1 MDEKIIMSDELTI
14 KKLQKLLVGSY
25 FNRKV
30 QLQRYYDY
38 YKGKQDILTKSY
50 TDPSKPCNKIVT
62 NFCHQIVQQY
72 LGFNI
77 GVPATYEVAERILD
91 VLKYNDVSEK
101 DNLLL
106 KNALIYGKAFE
117 LNYIDEEGKNRFD
130 IIDTRF
136 GLDIYKDELNNDEL
150 KYFIRLYVT
159 DNSNKLQNDNW
170 RIEVYDKENI
180 YLYSCNYNYGN
191 ITLMEVKP
199 HHFNQVPVVVFDLNK
214 ENQSIFA
221 QVMSLQDSYNTLL
234 SSEID
239 DWEAFVDSYLV
250 LQGVSANDDD
260 IVKMRTNRVLV
271 LDPESKAYYLTKDV
285 KSTQIENM
293 LDNIKNLIFKISNTP
308 DFSDP
313 AFMGN
318 SGRALQYKI
327 TGFNN
332 ISKAIMDRME
342 KALRKRIELIENINK
357 IKDETIEYM
366 DVHIEFTQNIPTDEL
381 ETAEMINL
389 LKNTV
394 SDKTLISLL
403 SFVRNPEQEV
413 KEVIK
418 QKEFQAKLENK
429 ESTNNVTTNI
439 TENRDTPLTAKE
451 VSKDD

>member
-1 MDEKIIMSDELTI
+1 MDEKLIMSGEMTVE
-14 KKLQKLLVGSY
+14 KLQKILVDFYS
-25 FNRKV
+25 NKKV
-30 QLQRYYDY
+30 QLQRYYNY
-38 YKGKQDILTKSY
+38 YKGKQDILNKHY
-50 TDPSKPCNKIVT
+50 IDPSKPCNKIVT

-77 GVPATYEVAERILD
+77 GVPATYEVRDEILD
-91 VLKYNDVSEK
+91 VLKYNDYSEK
-101 DNLLL
+101 DNLFL
-106 KNALIYGKAFE
+106 KNALIYGKAYE

-180 YLYSCNYNYGN
+180 YLYSCNYNYSN
-191 ITLMEVKP
+191 INLIEVKR
-199 HHFNQVPVVVFDLNK
+199 HYFNQVPVVVFDLNK
-214 ENQSIFA
+214 ERQSIFA
-221 QVMSLQDSYNTLL
+221 QIMSLQDSYNTLL

-250 LQGVSANDDD
+250 LQGVSANDQD
-260 IVKMRTNRVLV
+260 IAKMRTNRVLV
-271 LDPESKAYYLTKDV
+271 LDPDSKAYYLTKDV

-293 LDNIKNLIFKISNTP
+293 LENIKDLIFKISNTP

-342 KALRKRIELIENINK
+342 KALRKRIELIENINNLK
-357 IKDETIEYM
+357 GETTEYTN
-366 DVHIEFTQNIPTDEL
+366 VHIEFTQNIPTDEL

-403 SFVRNPEQEV
+403 SFVRNPDQEI
-413 KEVIK
+413 KDVIK
-418 QKEFQAKLENK
+418 QKEMDATLEASSSNTIN
-429 ESTNNVTTNI
+429 SNI
-439 TENRDTPLTAKE
+439 TQDRDTPLTAQE